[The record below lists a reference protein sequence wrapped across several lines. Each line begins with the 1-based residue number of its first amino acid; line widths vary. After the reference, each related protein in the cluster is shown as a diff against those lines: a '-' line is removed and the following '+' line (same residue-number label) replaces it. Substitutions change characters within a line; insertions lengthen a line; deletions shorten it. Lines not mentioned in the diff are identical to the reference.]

1 MFDVIIPTYNSNPE
15 YLRLAVDSVL
25 QQTFPDFK
33 IYICDGTPDRL
44 PHTAQESLK
53 DYTDERL
60 TILKQSGIGPSNA
73 RNEALQAGN
82 NPYVALIDGDDLWV
96 ERKLE
101 YLAGFIK
108 NYRPQMIW
116 SAMKMGLDK
125 NTNHL
130 FRTGYFENL
139 ERTAFEHRWFKVF
152 WCPLATSSIVFERN
166 ALESIGAWDEKKFM
180 GEDTDLNV
188 RMLQNFA
195 LDSYQINAYM
205 GLYRQHPS
213 QTTLNEE
220 HYHENMNAGL
230 EWADRT
236 KLFDET
242 FVELK
247 ANTKGKYTHDYWN
260 TLYEDVQNHRIHA
273 HNPNE
278 TDFKNY
284 IMMRVDRIPNGTKF
298 VQDTPELETLMEGEN
313 V

>member
-25 QQTFPDFK
+25 QQTFTDFK

-82 NPYVALIDGDDLWV
+82 NPYVALLDGDDLWV

-108 NYRPQMIW
+108 NYRPKMVW
-116 SAMKMGLDK
+116 SALKMGEDEK
-125 NTNHL
+125 ATDL

-139 ERTAFEHRWFKVF
+139 DKTAFEHRWFRVF

-188 RMLQNFA
+188 RMLQSFA

-205 GLYRQHPS
+205 GLYRTHPS

-230 EWADRT
+230 KWADRT

-247 ANTKGKYTHDYWN
+247 EKSNGNYTNDYWN
-260 TLYEDVQNHRIHA
+260 TLYDMVQSHRIHA
-273 HNPNE
+273 HNSNE
-278 TDFKNY
+278 TDFQNY

-298 VQDTPELETLMEGEN
+298 VEETPELETLMEAEN